1 MQAVVGLFSAC
12 WAQDGRVVELGGVR
26 GEVLAGVAV
35 VADDRLAAAQAR
47 SRTTGGR
54 RHALCRRRRQGSP
67 SDRAVR
73 GAQHG
78 LGDAQ
83 RDDTARRS
91 QVAPACAHHFSRSH
105 SRWFLGDAGPH
116 STGVE
121 SNSSGITRGR
131 RGAPLPRSRSAS
143 IVAPTGPHHH
153 AHPHVRRAARAR
165 SGGSGGSAGRG
176 AERDSPLRGLPC
188 TYGVHRSPRVGFG
201 PCWSAAQRTSAARAR
216 GVSHTRTASPATPRA
231 GRATISAAVIISPGV
246 PCPALAAPFLM
257 VAGTDRAPPTT
268 IRAP

>member
-1 MQAVVGLFSAC
+1 MIVSPPRSAI
-12 WAQDGRVVELGGVR
+12 ANNRR
-26 GEVLAGVAV
+26 ATS
-35 VADDRLAAAQAR
+35 RSMSSAQAR
-47 SRTTGGR
+47 ITERIVPSGAPSMAWATHNVTTPRGARSWRPPPRTTS
-54 RHALCRRRRQGSP
+54 A
-67 SDRAVR
+67 AVIP
-73 GAQHG
+73 AG
-78 LGDAQ
+78 LGDA
-83 RDDTARRS
+83 S
-91 QVAPACAHHFSRSH
+91 
-105 SRWFLGDAGPH
+105 PH

-131 RGAPLPRSRSAS
+131 RGAPLLRSKVGEHR
-143 IVAPTGPHHH
+143 GPHWSTPPR
-153 AHPHVRRAARAR
+153 APARPARREGKEWR
-165 SGGSGGSAGRG
+165 SAGRG
-176 AERDSPLRGLPC
+176 AERDAPLRGLPC

>member
-12 WAQDGRVVELGGVR
+12 WAQDGRVAELGGVR

-35 VADDRLAAAQAR
+35 VADDRLAAAQRDREQPAGDVALFVVGAGKDHRAIVPSGAPSMAWATHNVTTPRGAR
-47 SRTTGGR
+47 SWRPPARTTSAAVIPAGFGGCEPALDR
-54 RHALCRRRRQGSP
+54 GGVQQQRHHTRSA
-67 SDRAVR
+67 R
-73 GAQHG
+73 GATTAIEVGEHRG
-78 LGDAQ
+78 PHRSTPPRAPA
-83 RDDTARRS
+83 RPARREGKEW
-91 QVAPACAHHFSRSH
+91 R
-105 SRWFLGDAGPH
+105 
-116 STGVE
+116 
-121 SNSSGITRGR
+121 
-131 RGAPLPRSRSAS
+131 
-143 IVAPTGPHHH
+143 
-153 AHPHVRRAARAR
+153 
-165 SGGSGGSAGRG
+165 SAGRG
-176 AERDSPLRGLPC
+176 AERDAPLRGLPC

-216 GVSHTRTASPATPRA
+216 GVSHTRAASPATPRA